1 MTITLKVYKDSPE
14 HGEYMAARF
23 PRDRRHHSCSNETFE
38 YEGHRWRYEVTSFD
52 DNGDYDLL
60 WRPDGK
66 EPELMASD
74 ATLRDYFAAKCM
86 QGDWATERMDSGYW
100 SQDDIDAIF
109 KDKAETYYRMADA
122 MLKARG

>member
-1 MTITLKVYKDSPE
+1 MTITLKIYKNSPE
-14 HGEYMAARF
+14 HREYMNARF
-23 PRDRRHHSCSNETFE
+23 PKDRRHHSCSNETFE
-38 YEGHRWRYEVTSFD
+38 FKGHRWKYQVTSFD

-74 ATLRDYFAAKCM
+74 ATIRDYFAKAAMQSLITHFDYGCIGFDERYMNEFAKEAY
-86 QGDWATERMDSGYW
+86 Q
-100 SQDDIDAIF
+100 I
-109 KDKAETYYRMADA
+109 ADA

>member
-1 MTITLKVYKDSPE
+1 MTDKT
-14 HGEYMAARF
+14 GGAAF
-23 PRDRRHHSCSNETFE
+23 PVAYNSETQ
-38 YEGHRWRYEVTSFD
+38 
-52 DNGDYDLL
+52 
-60 WRPDGK
+60 
-66 EPELMASD
+66 D
-74 ATLRDYFAAKCM
+74 AKFGMTLRDYLAAKAM

>member
-23 PRDRRHHSCSNETFE
+23 PKDRRHHSCSNETFE
-38 YEGHRWRYEVTSFD
+38 YKGHRWKYQVTSFD

-66 EPELMASD
+66 EPELMLADISF
-74 ATLRDYFAAKCM
+74 RDYLAAEAM
-86 QGDWATERMDSGYW
+86 NGILTNPAI
-100 SQDDIDAIF
+100 IDTLTSSTLEWVAGSAY
-109 KDKAETYYRMADA
+109 DVADA
-122 MLKARG
+122 MLKARSNK

>member
-1 MTITLKVYKDSPE
+1 MTITLKVYKDSE
-14 HGEYMAARF
+14 EYEEYSNARF
-23 PRDRRHHSCSNETFE
+23 PKTGNYTVETPATFE
-38 YEGHRWRYEVTSFD
+38 FKGHRWKYQVTIFD

-60 WRPDGK
+60 WRPDCK

-74 ATLRDYFAAKCM
+74 ATLRDYFAAKAM

-100 SQDDIDAIF
+100 SQDDIDVIF